1 MPVEKPQT
9 KAEKTTHTTV
19 DTICFSVKD
28 AHRWEVPTDIQRGIK
43 VNKKVMEL
51 AIQIKNDGGVIPGIL
66 TLGILD
72 GHTYLIDG
80 LQRREAFFISEH
92 LYGYADVRTCYF
104 KTRAEMG
111 EEFVRLNS
119 QLVKMTP
126 DDILRGLEAAVPL
139 LAAIRKARPWVGYGR
154 VRITGSSS
162 RAALLLSM
170 SVCLRCWQAS
180 RHETPRSSASGLQ
193 LARELQAD
201 EVEKLILFLGC
212 VYDAWG
218 VEESSWRLWG
228 AANLTIVM
236 WMFRRLVVQPDHSPY
251 SRVKPISLE
260 LFRKCCM
267 SLSADRSYLDW
278 LVGRQLCERDR
289 APGYNRIKAIFTRRI
304 FDETHK
310 KQTFPQPEWAH

>member
-28 AHRWEVPTDIQRGIK
+28 AHHWEVPIDIQRGVK

-51 AIQIKNDGGVIPGIL
+51 AMQIKNDGGVIPGII
-66 TLGILD
+66 TLGVLD
-72 GHTYLIDG
+72 RKTYLIDG

-139 LAAIRKARPWVGYGR
+139 LAEIRKARPFVGYGR
-154 VRITGSSS
+154 VRITGNSSK
-162 RAALLLSM
+162 AGLLLSM
-170 SVCLRCWQAS
+170 SVALRCWAAS
-180 RHETPRSSASGLQ
+180 RHETPRSSSSGLE

-201 EVEKLILFLGC
+201 EAEKLIMFLGAAFE
-212 VYDAWG
+212 AWG
-218 VEESSWRLWG
+218 REETGWRLWG

-236 WMFRRLVVQPDHSPY
+236 WMFRRLVTDPPSTSY

-260 LFRKCCM
+260 LFRKCMM

-289 APGYNRIKAIFTRRI
+289 APAYNRCKQIFTRRI